1 MYLLGC
7 DIGSSSI
14 KASIV
19 DVESGKTVA
28 SDYYPREEAAII
40 AVKPGW
46 AEQDPESWW
55 KYLKEAI
62 KGAIAVARINGEDIK
77 AVGISYQMHGLVVVN
92 KAKEVLRPSI
102 IWCDSRAVQ
111 YGDRAFKAI
120 STNCQRPQAIS
131 CSMVR

>member
-62 KGAIAVARINGEDIK
+62 KGAIAVARINGEDIE
-77 AVGISYQMHGLVVVN
+77 AVGIS
-92 KAKEVLRPSI
+92 
-102 IWCDSRAVQ
+102 
-111 YGDRAFKAI
+111 
-120 STNCQRPQAIS
+120 
-131 CSMVR
+131 